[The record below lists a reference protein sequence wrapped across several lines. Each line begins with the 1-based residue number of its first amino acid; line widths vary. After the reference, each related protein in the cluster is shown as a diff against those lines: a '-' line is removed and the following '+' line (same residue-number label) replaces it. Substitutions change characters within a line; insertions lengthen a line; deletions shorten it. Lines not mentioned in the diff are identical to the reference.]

1 MRTINCNWDITVG
14 CEGCKYQ
21 KDCSLIIPSTDNLI
35 TIQKEIQWKLQ
46 RMDELSNAIVT
57 MKRNVRAIEQGL
69 VSQDRISIP
78 ECEDIIGQY
87 QLEKRVLVSD
97 IRDLRKREHNIEKIL
112 QRRMA

>member
-1 MRTINCNWDITVG
+1 
-14 CEGCKYQ
+14 
-21 KDCSLIIPSTDNLI
+21 
-35 TIQKEIQWKLQ
+35 
-46 RMDELSNAIVT
+46 MDELSNAIVT

-69 VSQDRISIP
+69 VSPDRISIP
-78 ECEDIIGQY
+78 ESEDIIGQY